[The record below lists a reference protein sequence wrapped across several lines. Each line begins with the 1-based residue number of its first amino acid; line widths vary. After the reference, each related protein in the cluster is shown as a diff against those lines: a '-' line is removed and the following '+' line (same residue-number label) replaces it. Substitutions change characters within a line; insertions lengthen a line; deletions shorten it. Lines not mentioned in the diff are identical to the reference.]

1 MRAGCFPWPRNQL
14 AWRTAH
20 PSTAVE
26 RPEAACATT
35 TGISMGEQAGR
46 IAIPRELNHTSF
58 HKDTLPGG
66 YDTEGPRI
74 PDQESAGGPGEAPQS
89 CAITAMPPAATVP
102 AKRSPRS
109 GSVPAAW
116 TDAVEREWLMAKW
129 NVLPSARELQPES
142 AFATGAMPDSASSR
156 STTPCMFNPDDNG
169 MGRAAVRSHLT

>member
-46 IAIPRELNHTSF
+46 IAIPRELSHTSF

-66 YDTEGPRI
+66 YDTEGPQHSDPRI
-74 PDQESAGGPGEAPQS
+74 SRWGGRTTSVLRDHRHATSRNGASEAVPTEQVS
-89 CAITAMPPAATVP
+89 SSDLDRRTCCRRRVSSSRNLPSQQAPCRIQPAAGP
-102 AKRSPRS
+102 QPR
-109 GSVPAAW
+109 
-116 TDAVEREWLMAKW
+116 
-129 NVLPSARELQPES
+129 
-142 AFATGAMPDSASSR
+142 
-156 STTPCMFNPDDNG
+156 CMFNPDDNG
-169 MGRAAVRSHLT
+169 MGRAAVPSHLT